1 MAEPEEISFSNKKLI
16 RSIMFSFSFVRLNN
30 FQQTEDEMF
39 NNFVEQIFKSEGLLD
54 SAEFKEAGV
63 ITTVKDGIVE
73 IKGLENAFSGELIKF
88 ESQEQ
93 GIIMNLETS
102 IVKVVLLGEGL
113 TLKPGQ
119 MAYREHRLA
128 GITTSYNY
136 FGRIIDSL
144 GNYTDGEVLPE
155 LSKDDLT
162 QYRVLDVK
170 APGIIVR
177 EKVTEPVYT
186 GIMMI
191 DSMIPVGRG
200 QRELII
206 GDRQTGKT
214 AIALDTIIT
223 QTKLK
228 SSDTDSMF
236 SGLYCIYVSI
246 GQRRSSVTL
255 ISKKI
260 HELGAEF
267 FTAIIAATSSDSA
280 SLQFL
285 APYTGCTLGEFFR
298 DSGEHALVIYDDL
311 SKQAVAYRQVSL
323 LLRRPPSREA
333 YPGDIFY
340 LHSRLLERA
349 AKLSYEMGGGSL
361 TALPIIETQ
370 AGDVSAYI
378 PTNVIS
384 ITDGQIFLESSL
396 FYKGLRPAINI
407 GISVSRIGAAAQV
420 KCMRKVAGTLK
431 LELAQFREIE
441 VFASFGSDIDEVT
454 RQLLNRGQ
462 RLMELLK
469 QPQFSPITVYGQIIL
484 IYAGVKGYLDS
495 LLIDDILPFKNFILA
510 SLEGNTELT
519 SYDLN
524 ADLPESEIQKFIEE
538 ELQKFQ
544 NTDVKN

>member
-1 MAEPEEISFSNKKLI
+1 MFSLTHKFFFSDTNQQDLYNEFIEEILKAEGNSENP
-16 RSIMFSFSFVRLNN
+16 
-30 FQQTEDEMF
+30 
-39 NNFVEQIFKSEGLLD
+39 VELQETGTIL
-54 SAEFKEAGV
+54 
-63 ITTVKDGIVE
+63 TVKDGIVE
-73 IKGLENAFSGELIKF
+73 VSGLENAFSGELIKF

-93 GIIMNLETS
+93 GIIMNLETE

-119 MAYREHRLA
+119 LAYREHRLA
-128 GITTSYNY
+128 GITVSFQY
-136 FGRIIDSL
+136 FGRIVDSL
-144 GNYTDGEVLPE
+144 GNFTDGEPLTTLKE
-155 LSKDDLT
+155 DDLR

-214 AIALDTIIT
+214 AIAIDTIIT
-223 QTKLK
+223 QAKLK
-228 SSDTDSMF
+228 VEDTDNTF

-260 HELGAEF
+260 KELEADF
-267 FTAIIAATSSDSA
+267 FTAIVAATASDSA

-285 APYTGCTLGEFFR
+285 APYTGCTIGEFFR

-349 AKLSYEMGGGSL
+349 AKLNLEMGGGSL

-420 KCMRKVAGTLK
+420 KCMRRVAGTLK

-484 IYAGVKGYLDS
+484 IYAGVNGYLDS
-495 LLIDDILPFKNFILA
+495 LTIEEILPFKEYLLNKLT
-510 SLEGNTELT
+510 ETNTLINYEL
-519 SYDLN
+519 N
-524 ADLPESEIQKFIEE
+524 GDLPEEEIQEFIET
-538 ELQKFQ
+538 EL
-544 NTDVKN
+544 KNFKPEIKKS

>member
-1 MAEPEEISFSNKKLI
+1 MFFSINLRQTQQLNEEELF
-16 RSIMFSFSFVRLNN
+16 
-30 FQQTEDEMF
+30 E
-39 NNFVEQIFKSEGLLD
+39 NFVEQILKAEETSV
-54 SAEFKEAGV
+54 AEFKEAGT
-63 ITTVKDGIVE
+63 ILTVKDGIIE
-73 IKGLENAFSGELIKF
+73 ASGLENAFSGELVKF
-88 ESQEQ
+88 ESQEY
-93 GIIMNLETS
+93 GIIMNLETEL
-102 IVKVVLLGEGL
+102 VKIVLLGEGL

-119 MAYREHRLA
+119 MVYREHRLA
-128 GITTSYNY
+128 GITVSYHY
-136 FGRIIDSL
+136 LGRIVDSL
-144 GNYTDGEVLPE
+144 GNYTDGHPTPTLD
-155 LSKDDLT
+155 SDDLS
-162 QYRVLDVK
+162 QYRELDVK

-214 AIALDTIIT
+214 AIALDTIVT
-223 QTKLK
+223 QAKLK
-228 SSDTDSMF
+228 APEAENLF

-255 ISKKI
+255 ISKKLT
-260 HELGAEF
+260 ELKAEF
-267 FTAIIAATSSDSA
+267 FTSIVAASSSDPA

-285 APYTGCTLGEFFR
+285 APYTGCTVGEFFR

-349 AKLSYEMGGGSL
+349 AKLNSTMGGGSL

-384 ITDGQIFLESSL
+384 ITDGQIFLESGL

-454 RQLLNRGQ
+454 KQLLNRGQ

-469 QPQFSPITVYGQIIL
+469 QPQFSAITVYEQIVL
-484 IYAGVKGYLDS
+484 IFAGVRGYLDI
-495 LLIDDILPFKNFILA
+495 LKIEEVLPFKEFIMKRT
-510 SLEGNTELT
+510 SENTELT
-519 SYDLN
+519 NYDLN
-524 ADLPESEIQKFIEE
+524 GDLPEALIETFLE
-538 ELQKFQ
+538 TALKDFSAERA
-544 NTDVKN
+544 NV

>member
-1 MAEPEEISFSNKKLI
+1 
-16 RSIMFSFSFVRLNN
+16 MFYFSFVRLNIVN
-30 FQQTEDEMF
+30 ENELMF
-39 NNFVEQIFKSEGLLD
+39 NSFVDQIFKAEETLNIT
-54 SAEFKEAGV
+54 EFKEAGT
-63 ITTVKDGIVE
+63 ILTVKDGIVE
-73 IKGLENAFSGELIKF
+73 IDGLENAFSGELVKF

-102 IVKVVLLGEGL
+102 LVKVVLLGEGL

-119 MAYREHRLA
+119 MVYREHRLS
-128 GITTSYNY
+128 GITVSYNY
-136 FGRIIDSL
+136 FGRIVDSL
-144 GNYTDGEVLPE
+144 GNCTDGEPLTALTE
-155 LSKDDLT
+155 KDLN

-214 AIALDTIIT
+214 AIAIDTIIT

-228 SSDTDSMF
+228 IAETENTF

-255 ISKKI
+255 ISQKL
-260 HELGAEF
+260 HELKADF
-267 FTAIIAATSSDSA
+267 FTTIVAATSSDSA

-285 APYTGCTLGEFFR
+285 APYTGCTIGEFFR

-349 AKLSYEMGGGSL
+349 AKLSSEMGGGSL

-495 LLIDDILPFKNFILA
+495 LAIEEVLPFKMFLL
-510 SLEGNTELT
+510 SDLTETTALT
-519 SYDLN
+519 DYDLN
-524 ADLPESEIQKFIEE
+524 GNLPENEIQSFIEI
-538 ELQKFQ
+538 ELEKFRDA
-544 NTDVKN
+544 TKKN

>member
-1 MAEPEEISFSNKKLI
+1 MFFTIFFKENKLA
-16 RSIMFSFSFVRLNN
+16 NN
-30 FQQTEDEMF
+30 EDIFE
-39 NNFVEQIFKSEGLLD
+39 NFVEQILKAEDTTSV
-54 SAEFKEAGV
+54 AEFKEAGT
-63 ITTVKDGIVE
+63 ILTVKDGIVE
-73 IKGLENAFSGELIKF
+73 VDGLENAFSGELIKF

-93 GIIMNLETS
+93 GIIMNLETNQ
-102 IVKVVLLGEGL
+102 VKIVLLGEGL

-119 MAYREHRLA
+119 MAYREHKLA
-128 GITTSYNY
+128 GITVSYNY
-136 FGRIIDSL
+136 LGRIIDSL
-144 GNYTDGEVLPE
+144 GNYTDGEPKTE
-155 LSKDDLT
+155 LKEDDLS

-191 DSMIPVGRG
+191 DSMIPNGRG

-214 AIALDTIIT
+214 AIALDTIVT
-223 QTKLK
+223 QVKLK
-228 SSDTDSMF
+228 TPETENTF

-255 ISKKI
+255 ISKKLF
-260 HELGAEF
+260 ELGAAF
-267 FTAIIAATSSDSA
+267 FTSIVAATSSDPA

-285 APYTGCTLGEFFR
+285 APYTGCSIGEFFR

-349 AKLSYEMGGGSL
+349 AKLNLTMGGGSL

-384 ITDGQIFLESSL
+384 ITDGQIFLESGL

-420 KCMRKVAGTLK
+420 KCMRRVAGTLK

-462 RLMELLK
+462 RLMEILK
-469 QPQFSPITVYGQIIL
+469 QPQFSPIIVYEQIIL
-484 IYAGVKGYLDS
+484 IYAGVKGHLDS
-495 LLIDDILPFKNFILA
+495 LTIDEILPFKEYLINNLIEQK
-510 SLEGNTELT
+510 SLLT
-519 SYDLN
+519 YDLN
-524 ADLPESEIQKFIEE
+524 AELPEEEILAFLTQILEKFKLEH
-538 ELQKFQ
+538 K
-544 NTDVKN
+544 K

>member
-1 MAEPEEISFSNKKLI
+1 
-16 RSIMFSFSFVRLNN
+16 MFSFSFIRLNIEN
-30 FQQTEDEMF
+30 ENELMF
-39 NNFVEQIFKSEGLLD
+39 NSFVEQIFK
-54 SAEFKEAGV
+54 AEETMNTADFKEAGT
-63 ITTVKDGIVE
+63 ILTVKDGIVE
-73 IKGLENAFSGELIKF
+73 IEGLENAFSGELVKF
-88 ESQEQ
+88 ESQEH

-102 IVKVVLLGEGL
+102 LVKVVLLGEGL

-119 MAYREHRLA
+119 MAYREHRLS
-128 GITTSYNY
+128 GITVSYNY
-136 FGRIIDSL
+136 FGHIIDSL
-144 GNYTDGEVLPE
+144 GNCTDGEPLTE
-155 LSKDDLT
+155 LTEKDLS
-162 QYRVLDVK
+162 QYRILDVK

-214 AIALDTIIT
+214 AIAIDTIIT

-228 SSDTDSMF
+228 TIETGNTF

-255 ISKKI
+255 ISQKLR
-260 HELGAEF
+260 ELKADF
-267 FTAIIAATSSDSA
+267 FTTIVAATSSDSA

-285 APYTGCTLGEFFR
+285 APYTGCTVGEFFR

-349 AKLSYEMGGGSL
+349 AKLSSEMGGGSL

-469 QPQFSPITVYGQIIL
+469 QPQFSPITVYGQIVL
-484 IYAGVKGYLDS
+484 IYAGVRGYLDS
-495 LLIDDILPFKNFILA
+495 LTIEEILPFKFFLLNNLTETT
-510 SLEGNTELT
+510 SLTD
-519 SYDLN
+519 YDLN
-524 ADLPESEIQKFIEE
+524 GDLPESEIQDFIEI
-538 ELQKFQ
+538 ELKKFRDSGKQ
-544 NTDVKN
+544 S

>member
-1 MAEPEEISFSNKKLI
+1 MF
-16 RSIMFSFSFVRLNN
+16 FSFIILNK
-30 FQQTEDEMF
+30 TTDEELLF
-39 NNFVEQIFKSEGLLD
+39 DNFVEQIFKAED
-54 SAEFKEAGV
+54 SLNTVEFKEAGT
-63 ITTVKDGIVE
+63 ILTVKDGIVE
-73 IKGLENAFSGELIKF
+73 IEGLENAFSGELIKF

-93 GIIMNLETS
+93 GIVMNLETAL
-102 IVKVVLLGEGL
+102 VKVVLLGEGL

-119 MAYREHRLA
+119 VAYREHRLS
-128 GITTSYNY
+128 GITVSYNY

-144 GNYTDGEVLPE
+144 GNCVDGEPLE
-155 LSKDDLT
+155 ALTEKDLS

-214 AIALDTIIT
+214 AIALDTIVT
-223 QTKLK
+223 QAQLK
-228 SSDTDSMF
+228 SAEADNTF

-255 ISKKI
+255 IAKKL
-260 HELGAEF
+260 HELKAEF
-267 FTAIIAATSSDSA
+267 FTVLVAATSSDSA

-285 APYTGCTLGEFFR
+285 APYTGCTIGEFFR

-349 AKLSYEMGGGSL
+349 AKLSLEMGGGSL

-469 QPQFSPITVYGQIIL
+469 QPQFSPINVYGQIVL
-484 IYAGVKGYLDS
+484 IYAGVRGYLDS
-495 LLIDDILPFKNFILA
+495 LLIEEILPFKEFLLNNL
-510 SLEGNTELT
+510 LEESALT
-519 SYDLN
+519 NYDLN
-524 ADLPESEIQKFIEE
+524 GELPENEIQNFVELELKKFRDTI
-538 ELQKFQ
+538 K
-544 NTDVKN
+544 KS